1 MPPISPTTE
10 RDEFSTQVL
19 KQMAWFSQELAK
31 AEESELDCA
40 ELTSIRAAIL
50 KSLADL
56 RTLYNCRPPHAEG
69 TVAPRQ
75 SDAIRS

>member
-10 RDEFSTQVL
+10 RDDFSTQVL
-19 KQMAWFSQELAK
+19 KQIAWFSQELAK
-31 AEESELDCA
+31 AEESELDYA

-69 TVAPRQ
+69 G
-75 SDAIRS
+75 DHGCM